1 MGREK
6 ILLDTDIG
14 TEVDDAITL
23 AYLLANPDAEI
34 MGITTVTG
42 EAAETGKAGKR
53 TVPHSGEGR
62 HTYLS
67 GM

>member
-23 AYLLANPDAEI
+23 AYLPPL
-34 MGITTVTG
+34 
-42 EAAETGKAGKR
+42 R
-53 TVPHSGEGR
+53 
-62 HTYLS
+62 
-67 GM
+67 